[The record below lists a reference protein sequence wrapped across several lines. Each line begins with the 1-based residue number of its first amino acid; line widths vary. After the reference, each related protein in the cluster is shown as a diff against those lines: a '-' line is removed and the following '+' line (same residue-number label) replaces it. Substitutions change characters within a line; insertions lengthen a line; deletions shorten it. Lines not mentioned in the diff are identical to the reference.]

1 VGERACYDEGKR
13 CAEALA
19 VSYSRTRQV
28 DVRIARIF
36 NTYGPRMHEQDGR
49 VVSSFV
55 AQALRGQ
62 PMTMYGDG
70 QQTRSFC
77 YVSDLVEA
85 LVRLMAC
92 EPDPGPVNLGNP
104 GEFTIEALAEM
115 VRALVGS
122 SSSVVFRPLPSDD
135 PVRRRP
141 DISKAQQVL
150 GWSPRVPLR
159 EGLRSTI
166 EHCRRQ
172 MQGMDR
178 SASSERAAV
187 AASPR

>member
-1 VGERACYDEGKR
+1 VY
-13 CAEALA
+13 
-19 VSYSRTRQV
+19 
-28 DVRIARIF
+28 
-36 NTYGPRMHEQDGR
+36 
-49 VVSSFV
+49 
-55 AQALRGQ
+55 
-62 PMTMYGDG
+62 
-70 QQTRSFC
+70 
-77 YVSDLVEA
+77 
-85 LVRLMAC
+85 
-92 EPDPGPVNLGNP
+92 
-104 GEFTIEALAEM
+104 
-115 VRALVGS
+115 
-122 SSSVVFRPLPSDD
+122 RPLPSDD

-141 DISKAQQVL
+141 DISKAQQML